1 MKVAIVSDVHGN
13 LVALEAVLDDLDRS
27 QPDLVVHGGDLAL
40 HGSRPAECIDA
51 IRERRWPGVLGNTD
65 QMLWLGPPGE
75 LPVPVDSIAWTVSA
89 LGEERLDWLRG
100 QPLEWRL
107 GDLLAL
113 VHAAPGDLWKG
124 GRSDASDA
132 ELDAL
137 YSPLSAA
144 VAVYCHIHR
153 PFVRELNGF
162 MVANSGSVSISMDGD
177 VRASY
182 LLVEGGKPHVRRV
195 EYDLERAVADV
206 LGSTNPSRDWI
217 AERLRLGTSVPGS
230 PRRP

>member
-1 MKVAIVSDVHGN
+1 
-13 LVALEAVLDDLDRS
+13 
-27 QPDLVVHGGDLAL
+27 
-40 HGSRPAECIDA
+40 
-51 IRERRWPGVLGNTD
+51 
-65 QMLWLGPPGE
+65 MLWVGPPAE
-75 LPVPVDSIAWTVSA
+75 LPVPVESVAWTVSA

-132 ELDAL
+132 ELDAV
-137 YSPLSAA
+137 YRPLGTA

-153 PFVRELNGF
+153 PFVRELDGF
-162 MVANSGSVSISMDGD
+162 IVANSGSVSISMDGD

-182 LLVEGGKPHVRRV
+182 LLVEDGKPQVRRV
-195 EYDLERAVADV
+195 EYDLEHAIADV
-206 LGSTNPSRDWI
+206 LGSTNPSREWI
-217 AERLRLGTSVPGS
+217 AERLRRGTPVPAS
-230 PRRP
+230 RRRP